1 MRGARV
7 TLLQKVARIVN
18 RVVLP
23 VASSPR
29 LNRMTGGRMT
39 VVRYTGRRSGRAV
52 SLPVAYRSEHERIV
66 VDVALP
72 DEKTWWRN
80 FTGDGAPLTVRL
92 DGVDR
97 LGRGVAVRDGGRVR
111 IEVDLSP
118 PDGTG

>member
-1 MRGARV
+1 M
-7 TLLQKVARIVN
+7 TLLQKAARIIN

-39 VVRYTGRRSGRAV
+39 VVRYTGRRSGREV
-52 SLPVAYRSEHERIV
+52 SLPVAYRSERERIV
-66 VDVALP
+66 IDVMLP
-72 DEKTWWRN
+72 DEKSWWRN
-80 FTGDGAPLTVRL
+80 FTGDGAPLSVRL

-97 LGRGVAVRDGGRVR
+97 PGRGVAVRNGGRVR
-111 IEVDLSP
+111 IEVDLNP